1 MKSKNL
7 KLIVAVEAVLL
18 VCLCLG
24 VAVGVF
30 YYLGGQALTA
40 GDSPPPAQ
48 PVAEATATLF
58 PAVVETPTDTPTPG
72 PSGTLW
78 EQLPD
83 GMLKYV
89 DYDAGFE
96 LVVPNGWL
104 GLRPSDPLEFDAALK
119 GEGARN
125 EILRDQVLADQANI
139 EASDRLYLYVL
150 RPDIL
155 KNAVFGFSQT
165 VWDSDDTQVLDNTTL
180 GTLVRSLELDGD
192 FPGFK
197 VVASNID
204 KNQNKVSIMSIR
216 GRFTIN
222 YDDGSS
228 VPVVG
233 TVIFFKPTS
242 NSIVRI
248 VFTVMKEFDPQIA
261 PDIEAIV
268 ASIKLLGQ

>member
-7 KLIVAVEAVLL
+7 KLIVIVEAVLL

-24 VAVGVF
+24 GAVGVF

-40 GDSPPPAQ
+40 GGSQPPAQ
-48 PVAEATATLF
+48 PVIEATATLF
-58 PAVVETPTDTPTPG
+58 PAVVETPTETPTPG
-72 PSGTLW
+72 PGGTLL

-83 GMLKYV
+83 GMVKFV

-104 GLRPSDPLEFDAALK
+104 GVRPSDPAEFDAVLN
-119 GEGARN
+119 GEATRN
-125 EILRDQVLADQANI
+125 ENLRSQVLADRDSV
-139 EASDRLYLYVL
+139 ETDDRLYMYVL
-150 RPDIL
+150 RPDLL
-155 KNAVFGFSQT
+155 KDVVFGFSQT
-165 VWDSDDTQVLDNTTL
+165 VWDSDDTQVLDNATM
-180 GTLVRSLELDGD
+180 GTLVRGLETDGD

-216 GRFTIN
+216 GRFTIT

-228 VPVVG
+228 LPVVG
-233 TVIFFKPTS
+233 TVIFFKPTPD
-242 NSIVRI
+242 SIVRI
-248 VFTVMKEFDPQIA
+248 VFTVVKEFDPEIA
-261 PDIEAIV
+261 PDVEAVIQ
-268 ASIKLLGQ
+268 SIKLLGR